1 MKCVTNVVAAHAQMI
16 SSPVCVQA
24 SITSNESSIM
34 CVSLAGGY
42 QEPGK
47 DCSAGRSSPRSH
59 GGGQGPAAGQQ
70 LH

>member
-1 MKCVTNVVAAHAQMI
+1 MTNMVAARAQII

-24 SITSNESSIM
+24 SITFNESSIM

-47 DCSAGRSSPRSH
+47 DCSAGCSSPRPH
-59 GGGQGPAAGQQ
+59 GGGEGPAAGQQ